1 MGKFNKNANDE
12 VGKNKESVEHCI
24 ALIKS
29 VKNDK
34 NTSPN
39 EKEKFI
45 YSLYME
51 ASKDCSV
58 IEYYGFK
65 ERNSKYIAIAQEL
78 RSLLNSSMI

>member
-1 MGKFNKNANDE
+1 MVQITKNANEE
-12 VGKNKESVEHCI
+12 VGKYKESVEHCI

-65 ERNSKYIAIAQEL
+65 ERNSKNIAIAQKL

>member
-45 YSLYME
+45 YSLYM
-51 ASKDCSV
+51 
-58 IEYYGFK
+58 
-65 ERNSKYIAIAQEL
+65 
-78 RSLLNSSMI
+78 